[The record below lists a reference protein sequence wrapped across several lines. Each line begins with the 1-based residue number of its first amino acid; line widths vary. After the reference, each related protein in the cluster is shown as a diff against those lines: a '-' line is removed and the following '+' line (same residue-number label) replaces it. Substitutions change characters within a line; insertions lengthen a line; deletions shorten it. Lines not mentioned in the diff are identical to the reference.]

1 MGSVDLRP
9 VPGQDWKQL
18 DVPPLGSWQPE
29 LRVCVVLPARDAQE
43 ELDRTLAALAE
54 QSYPAELT
62 EVVVVDDGSSPPLRL
77 AGRRPAATTLVRLD
91 QEQMHGSGRARHVGS
106 THTEA
111 DILLFLDADMVAD
124 RAHLEAHA
132 RWHHLTPHAVVL
144 GRKWFVDFTGL
155 SPDEVG
161 DATAAA
167 QLETLLGDR
176 EREGHLWQE
185 EFISSREDLTTASE
199 DSFLAV
205 VGATVSLRRDLYRRT
220 GGFAALGL
228 RGIVDTEFGYRAF
241 TSGGL
246 LVPDEHALAYHQGPR
261 SFSSRG
267 DHIKRQRT
275 GLAANYL
282 PTALFRPGNTGR
294 RWAVPM
300 ALVVVDAA
308 ESDWEEVQFTVD
320 SVLASDFTDLV
331 VSVVVGEA
339 VPPGWLLDYLGSDD
353 RVRFIEQPP
362 ASAYPSPLSVHVTAG
377 LLLRAGTIAQMSRVL
392 DKHEAGVVRTHPGDL
407 EGRVLE
413 VWRTRALLRAMTG
426 GPEGLEERAATL
438 FGECWVSAR
447 ALGVTTGRLGI
458 TRQGMIV
465 AKPGPPRVT
474 APQIDDG
481 VVPQEQDRAVPG
493 QA

>member
-1 MGSVDLRP
+1 MGSVDLRS

-18 DVPPLGSWQPE
+18 DVPQLGSWQPQ
-29 LRVCVVLPARDAQE
+29 LRVCVVLPARDCQE

-62 EVVVVDDGSSPPLRL
+62 EVVVVDDGSAPPLRL
-77 AGRRPAATTLVRLD
+77 ADRRPAATTLVRLD
-91 QEQMHGSGRARHVGS
+91 QEQEQAHGSGRARHVGS
-106 THTEA
+106 TQTEA
-111 DILLFLDADMVAD
+111 DVLLFLDADMVAD
-124 RAHLEAHA
+124 RAHVEAHA

-155 SPDEVG
+155 SPREVG
-161 DATAAA
+161 EATAAGG
-167 QLETLLGDR
+167 LEALLGDR
-176 EREGHLWQE
+176 ERHGHRWQE
-185 EFISSREDLTTASE
+185 EFILERDDLTTGSE

-205 VGATVSLRRDLYRRT
+205 VGATISLRRDLYERT
-220 GGFAALGL
+220 GGFASLGL

-246 LVPDEHALAYHQGPR
+246 LVPDEQALAFHQGPR

-267 DHIKRQRT
+267 GHIKRQRT
-275 GLAANYL
+275 GLAANHL
-282 PTALFRPGNTGR
+282 PTPLFRPSNTGR

-300 ALVVVDAA
+300 ALVVVEAA
-308 ESDWEEVQFTVD
+308 GSPWEEVQFTVD

-331 VSVVVGEA
+331 VTVVVGEA
-339 VPPGWLLDYLGSDD
+339 EPPGWLLDYFGSDG
-353 RVRFIEQPP
+353 RVRFVEQPP
-362 ASAYPSPLSVHVTAG
+362 ASAYPSPLSMNVSPG
-377 LLLRAGTIAQMSRVL
+377 LVLRTGTIGQVSRVL
-392 DKHEAGVVRTHPGDL
+392 DKHLAGVVRTHPGDL
-407 EGRVLE
+407 DGRVLE
-413 VWRTRALLRAMTG
+413 VWRTRALLRAMTS

-465 AKPGPPRVT
+465 TRPGPARSK
-474 APQIDDG
+474 AAQIEEPG
-481 VVPQEQDRAVPG
+481 VREDE
-493 QA
+493 